1 MVVSDA
7 RIEGEM
13 GVREVMTKPM
23 GILKRF
29 IADETGATAI
39 EYGLIAALVA
49 VAAVPNL
56 ERLGNTIL
64 GIFNK
69 VGTTMSN
76 NVK

>member
-1 MVVSDA
+1 M
-7 RIEGEM
+7 
-13 GVREVMTKPM
+13 REILTKPM
-23 GILKRF
+23 RVFKRF
-29 IADETGATAI
+29 MDDETGATAI
-39 EYGLIAALVA
+39 EYGLIATLVA